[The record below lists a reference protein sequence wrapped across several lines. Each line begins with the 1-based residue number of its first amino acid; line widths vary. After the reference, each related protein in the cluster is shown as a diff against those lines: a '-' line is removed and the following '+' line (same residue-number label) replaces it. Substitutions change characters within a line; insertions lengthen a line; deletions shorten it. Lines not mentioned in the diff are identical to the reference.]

1 MRKDS
6 LEKILLPFNN
16 RAMISF
22 DDFKKLDIRIG
33 KIVAAERVQD
43 TEKLLKIEIDVG
55 AEKRQLVA
63 GIAQSYEPDAL
74 IGKEIPVLLN
84 LEPRT
89 IRGVESHGMIL
100 AAVMDGKAVLMHPDK
115 EVTPGSIIR

>member
-1 MRKDS
+1 MWKDS
-6 LEKILLPFNN
+6 LEKILPPFNN
-16 RAMISF
+16 RGMISF

-33 KIVAAERVQD
+33 RIIAAERVPD
-43 TEKLLKIEIDVG
+43 TEKLLKIEIEVG

-115 EVTPGSIIR
+115 EVPPGSIIR

>member
-1 MRKDS
+1 
-6 LEKILLPFNN
+6 
-16 RAMISF
+16 MISF

-33 KIVAAERVQD
+33 RIITAERVQD
-43 TEKLLKIEIDVG
+43 TGKLLKIEIDVG

-115 EVTPGSIIR
+115 EVPPGSIIR

>member
-1 MRKDS
+1 
-6 LEKILLPFNN
+6 
-16 RAMISF
+16 MISF

-33 KIVAAERVQD
+33 RIIAAERIQD

-115 EVTPGSIIR
+115 EVPPGSIVR

>member
-1 MRKDS
+1 
-6 LEKILLPFNN
+6 
-16 RAMISF
+16 MISF

-33 KIVAAERVQD
+33 RIIAAERVQD

-55 AEKRQLVA
+55 TEKRQLVA

-115 EVTPGSIIR
+115 EVPPGSIIR

>member
-1 MRKDS
+1 
-6 LEKILLPFNN
+6 
-16 RAMISF
+16 MISF

-33 KIVAAERVQD
+33 RIIAAERVQN

-55 AEKRQLVA
+55 TEKRQLVA

-115 EVTPGSIIR
+115 EVPPGSIIR

>member
-1 MRKDS
+1 
-6 LEKILLPFNN
+6 
-16 RAMISF
+16 MISF

-33 KIVAAERVQD
+33 KIIAAERVQD
-43 TEKLLKIEIDVG
+43 TEKLLKIEIEVG
-55 AEKRQLVA
+55 TEKRQLVA

-115 EVTPGSIIR
+115 EVPPGSIIR

>member
-1 MRKDS
+1 
-6 LEKILLPFNN
+6 
-16 RAMISF
+16 MISF
-22 DDFKKLDIRIG
+22 EDFKKLDIRIG
-33 KIVAAERVQD
+33 KIIAAERVQD
-43 TEKLLKIEIDVG
+43 TEKLLKIEIDLG
-55 AEKRQLVA
+55 TEKRQLVA

-100 AAVMDGKAVLMHPDK
+100 AAVSDGKAVLMHPDK
-115 EVTPGSIIR
+115 EVPPGSIIR